1 MSKQLVLAL
10 LFFVCTKTA
19 AQNFIL
25 KALEPGDAIPDINWG
40 EFLHCPVEGKLSD
53 LKGKLIILDFWNVF
67 CSPCF
72 EGMKKLDSLQHRFN
86 DKIQVVL
93 ITKDKA
99 TDVERVFKK
108 IKREYP
114 ELPMVVNDSL
124 WSKLF
129 PYESVPHHVWID
141 DKGRVQYI
149 SYAHNTNAENI
160 EKVLNKKGLTL
171 SYKKET
177 DELKK
182 SEFLLLPDES
192 ELGSYLHYYSAVLKR
207 IKSFG
212 GSELKNI
219 RDSEKQIAGIRAI
232 NRPLL
237 SLFQEAYGRD
247 YRFQN
252 RIVLDVKRPESFY
265 LPDVSRYWDEWLE
278 KNLFCYELILPIDKA
293 SDIKAIMQQDLN
305 RLFPYKA
312 KIEKRKVQ
320 SLVLIRLTKEDKLRS
335 NGGTATKQQI
345 GDKIMLCNLPLQVSL
360 FGMIANANSN
370 IPTPLVDGTN
380 YKSNIDIVITSQLK
394 NIELLRNDLN
404 KYGLDLIQKEMEIDM
419 LVIRDKW

>member
-1 MSKQLVLAL
+1 MSKQLILAL
-10 LFFVCTKTA
+10 LFFVVTKTN
-19 AQNFIL
+19 AQKLTF
-25 KALEPGDAIPDINWG
+25 KALEPGDPIPDIIWG

-53 LKGKLIILDFWNVF
+53 LKGKLIILDFWNIF

-72 EGMKKLDSLQHRFN
+72 EGMRKLDSLQQQFK

-99 TDVERVFKK
+99 NDVERVFKK
-108 IKREYP
+108 IKRTYP

-141 DKGRVQYI
+141 DKGRIQFI
-149 SYAHNTNAENI
+149 TYAHNTNAENI
-160 EKVLNKKGLTL
+160 ELALRKKPFQLD
-171 SYKKET
+171 YKKET
-177 DELKK
+177 GELKR
-182 SEFLLLPDES
+182 SELLLLPNES
-192 ELGSYLHYYSAVLKR
+192 ELNSYLSYYSAILKR

-212 GSELKNI
+212 GGELKYI

-247 YRFQN
+247 YRFNN
-252 RIVLDVKRPESFY
+252 RIVLDVKRPESLY
-265 LPDVSRYWDEWLE
+265 LPEGSKYWDEWLE

-293 SDIKAIMQQDLN
+293 NDIKAIMQQDLN
-305 RLFPYKA
+305 RLFPYEA

-320 SLVLIRLTKEDKLRS
+320 SLVLIRLSTEDKLRS
-335 NGGTATKQQI
+335 SGGTPVKKQI
-345 GDKIMLCNLPLQVSL
+345 GNKIMLCNQPFQVSL
-360 FGMIANANSN
+360 SGMIANANSHLTN
-370 IPTPLVDGTN
+370 PLIDETN
-380 YKSNIDIVITSQLK
+380 YTGNIDIVITSELK
-394 NIELLRNDLN
+394 NIELLRKDLN
-404 KYGLDLIQKEMEIDM
+404 KYGLDLVYKEMEMDM